1 MGLRDGSS
9 HLGHIMEGVM
19 IYILYMG
26 FRDGS
31 KDRLE
36 GGRLDYYIYYLSQWF
51 VNSFADINAVS
62 SMSTV
67 SVLQM

>member
-36 GGRLDYYIYYLSQWF
+36 RGRLDYYIYYLSQ
-51 VNSFADINAVS
+51 
-62 SMSTV
+62 
-67 SVLQM
+67 